1 MVDSNGAPMAEHWCA
16 VFCSRR
22 FTMMPLMKWSG
33 SKRSQSDEICSRIGR
48 GYGTYY
54 EPFLGGGS
62 IMFTLMRLDDGR
74 FRKFVGSDLN
84 ADLIATYN
92 AIRSRPHDIVDAYRE
107 HYRSL
112 VSLSMDERKKYF
124 NRVRSRLNS
133 DHDPCDFFWIMRTTT
148 NGMPRYNGKGE
159 FNNSLHVTRD
169 GMAPDAIEKIVL
181 SYSSLMNRL
190 DVEFRSCP
198 YSDIAPEEG
207 DFAYFDPPYAA
218 TKGMYYGSIDNDAL
232 FSYLGELKCDWMMS
246 FDGKAGD
253 DDMTADVPKE
263 IYDTHEY
270 IRNGNSSFRRVIGK
284 DRDCIVYESLYSR
297 KRK

>member
-1 MVDSNGAPMAEHWCA
+1 
-16 VFCSRR
+16 
-22 FTMMPLMKWSG
+22 MMPLMKWSG

-92 AIRSRPHDIVDAYRE
+92 AIRSRPHDIVDAYRD
-107 HYRSL
+107 HYHSL

-218 TKGMYYGSIDNDAL
+218 TKGMYYGSIDNGAL
-232 FSYLGELKCDWMMS
+232 FSYLGELKSAWMMS
-246 FDGKAGD
+246 FDGNDCRCPEGDIRHARVHKKWQLVVQEGHRKGQGLHCVRVTVFEEEEVKA
-253 DDMTADVPKE
+253 K
-263 IYDTHEY
+263 
-270 IRNGNSSFRRVIGK
+270 VIHHTS
-284 DRDCIVYESLYSR
+284 Y
-297 KRK
+297 